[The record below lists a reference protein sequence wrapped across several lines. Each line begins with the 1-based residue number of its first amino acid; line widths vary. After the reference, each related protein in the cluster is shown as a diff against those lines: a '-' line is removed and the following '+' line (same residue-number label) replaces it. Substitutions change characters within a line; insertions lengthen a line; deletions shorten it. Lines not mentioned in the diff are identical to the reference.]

1 MPRAK
6 NSERDKRIRNLQN
19 QGFSLRQI
27 AEMENVS
34 PATVYRA
41 LGPAV
46 ALEQPNEDHIRSLE
60 SRLRVLEQQITI
72 SKDFLEIVAKMSGFL
87 GSTFRDQLTTVLRRW
102 PQPMVTIHLAHSP
115 SDSPKFAA
123 VPRDLVLDEDL

>member
-1 MPRAK
+1 MRRVK
-6 NSERDKRIRNLQN
+6 DLERIRRIRELRDR
-19 QGFSLRQI
+19 GLSLREI
-27 AEMENVS
+27 AQDESISV
-34 PATVYRA
+34 A
-41 LGPAV
+41 AV
-46 ALEQPNEDHIRSLE
+46 HRTLRPSANPDQYLEDRIKALEDRISFLE
-60 SRLRVLEQQITI
+60 GNATLTKE
-72 SKDFLEIVAKMSGFL
+72 FFEIVAKMSGFL